1 VQPIAI
7 GTLTQMTVLCVELH
21 QKREREKVVRQ
32 LLRQRMQ
39 ENTWEVDR

>member
-1 VQPIAI
+1 MVQPIAI
-7 GTLTQMTVLCVELH
+7 GTLIRMTVLCVELH
-21 QKREREKVVRQ
+21 QKCEKVVRQ